1 MEGVTTVSVV
11 RVGDIA
17 TVQCSSSHLT
27 SFAVLVDVGGAKV
40 SKCYRGVCVKGPV
53 QNQVLSFIRH
63 HRLRTSLNNL
73 QLHAMVVEPVYVI
86 CNSITSTHFGCQLKW
101 PTAQILE

>member
-40 SKCYRGVCVKGPV
+40 SKCYTGVYVKGSV
-53 QNQVLSFIRH
+53 QNQILSFIRH
-63 HRLRTSLNNL
+63 HRLRASSNNL
-73 QLHAMVVEPVYVI
+73 QLHTMV
-86 CNSITSTHFGCQLKW
+86 SD
-101 PTAQILE
+101 